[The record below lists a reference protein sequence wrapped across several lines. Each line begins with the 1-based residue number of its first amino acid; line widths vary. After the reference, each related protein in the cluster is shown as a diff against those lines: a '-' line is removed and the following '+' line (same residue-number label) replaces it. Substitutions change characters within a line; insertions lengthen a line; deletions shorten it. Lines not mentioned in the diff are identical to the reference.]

1 VNARLDLARLEA
13 LPAALGVALP
23 EIVATLIGEI
33 DGALTSAQTA
43 LATGDLRTAA
53 LAAHTGRNSAL
64 MLGPGPMLD
73 ALGELEVRAN
83 GDDSAGADTA
93 LREAQALWPPLRK
106 ELERAGRPQL

>member
-1 VNARLDLARLEA
+1 
-13 LPAALGVALP
+13 
-23 EIVATLIGEI
+23 
-33 DGALTSAQTA
+33 
-43 LATGDLRTAA
+43 
-53 LAAHTGRNSAL
+53 
-64 MLGPGPMLD
+64 MLD